1 MPLLAVSKS
10 PLFCHI
16 LTGIGYLFPLWSPFW
31 LGWLYR
37 NIKEWAVD
45 VCPRWAHVKINSR
58 WDSGTKKHMLM
69 GMEAGKWV
77 WILGRGW
84 PGIQGKLLSLLFE
97 LPPLSQAQLVA
108 RSAPSQATRTSS
120 ITAKG
125 GRKRNW
131 LTASESISLTDLFSY
146 LCGEKMMHIEMEGLE
161 ETMFS
166 G

>member
-1 MPLLAVSKS
+1 MPSLAVSKS
-10 PLFCHI
+10 PLFFHI

-37 NIKEWAVD
+37 NIKKWAVD
-45 VCPRWAHVKINSR
+45 VCPRWTHVKINSR

-69 GMEAGKWV
+69 G
-77 WILGRGW
+77 
-84 PGIQGKLLSLLFE
+84 IQGKRLSLLFE
-97 LPPLSQAQLVA
+97 LPPVSQAQLVV

-120 ITAKG
+120 ITVKR

-146 LCGEKMMHIEMEGLE
+146 LCGEKMVHIEMEGLE